1 MTPTTHRRK
10 YVISQLT
17 AVVAIGA
24 LAMTACSSGGSS
36 SGSRTIVVGGTSDLS
51 AQFSTNGRGLQS
63 GLQIAVDAINKRGGV
78 DGHKLKLVFLD
89 DAAQVSRGVAN
100 GTRLLN
106 QDKASVIAGF
116 LLSNVCKAV
125 QPMAA
130 AKHTPLICNAA
141 DAGQLGNPPDANVF
155 LNGILQQRETQS
167 MYAVATK
174 AVTKPHPRVA
184 LIGLASAAI
193 QQLQTGQKKEA
204 EKRNWTVAASEIVPL
219 TATDVNAQV
228 SKIAAA
234 KPDVVFANLQ
244 DAVSI
249 LLIRGLRAAGVTA
262 PIVGSDSSTVVTAQ
276 TTKDLNYYV
285 MSGFSVGGTSGTG
298 YQTYLDD
305 AKAAGIDPTK
315 PFVIRGYQ
323 QGLIIEAAL
332 KSCNACSGKA
342 LIDALNKLNLD
353 TSGLTSSPIQYSDTE
368 HVGISKLYAYHY
380 DSTAQKA
387 TLFATDLATGL

>member
-1 MTPTTHRRK
+1 
-10 YVISQLT
+10 
-17 AVVAIGA
+17 
-24 LAMTACSSGGSS
+24 
-36 SGSRTIVVGGTSDLS
+36 
-51 AQFSTNGRGLQS
+51 
-63 GLQIAVDAINKRGGV
+63 
-78 DGHKLKLVFLD
+78 
-89 DAAQVSRGVAN
+89 
-100 GTRLLN
+100 
-106 QDKASVIAGF
+106 
-116 LLSNVCKAV
+116 
-125 QPMAA
+125 MAA

-262 PIVGSDSSTVVTAQ
+262 PVVGSDSSTVVTAQ